1 MFKHIIVPLDGSSR
15 AEEALPVAARLVRAA
30 GGLLTLLSIV
40 PSTVELDM
48 RPMPLQKVADLA
60 SEEDIA
66 KTSNYLTHIAA
77 SKELEGINVRTE
89 ALSGPAARMIL
100 LFTQMQRV
108 DLIVM
113 CSRGYS
119 GSRLWTLGSVAEK
132 IARHSPTPVLMLHE
146 GGTRLLAPAATAA
159 RPVHLLVSLDGSALA
174 ETALTPA
181 AQLCA
186 ALAAP
191 AHGTLH
197 LCQVL
202 RLPPVEGE
210 DDKHLAEKDER
221 AIANAKAYLQSVAQ
235 HLQQDESAGFG
246 CTVTTS
252 VIVNMDVAE
261 TLIHLAEHGEE
272 LDPGETT
279 GAFDAIVMATH
290 GGSNLAYWI
299 MGSITERVLH
309 GSKLPLLIVRPEEI
323 ASQASQTV
331 QPISQP
337 HALTVDNLT

>member
-1 MFKHIIVPLDGSSR
+1 MFKHIIVPLDGSAR
-15 AEEALPVAARLVRAA
+15 AEEALPVAARLVRAS
-30 GGLLTLLSIV
+30 GGQLTLLSIV

-48 RPMPLQKVADLA
+48 RPMPLQKAADLA

-66 KTSNYLTHIAA
+66 KTSNYLTHIAM

-89 ALSGPAARMIL
+89 TLSGSAAKMIL
-100 LFTQMQRV
+100 LFAQMQHG

-119 GSRLWTLGSVAEK
+119 GSRLWTLGGVAEK
-132 IARHSPTPVLMLHE
+132 VVRHSSTPVLMLHE

-159 RPVHLLVSLDGSALA
+159 RPVRLLVSLDGSPFA

-191 AHGTLH
+191 DHGTLH

-202 RLPPVEGE
+202 RLPSVTGE
-210 DDKHLAEKDER
+210 DGKHFAEKDEH
-221 AIANAKAYLQSVAQ
+221 AIENAKVYLQSVAQ

-261 TLIHLAEHGEE
+261 TLIQLAAHGED
-272 LDPGETT
+272 LNTGEKA
-279 GAFDAIVMATH
+279 GAFDTIVMATH
-290 GGSNLAYWI
+290 GGGNLAYWI
-299 MGSITERVLH
+299 MGSTTERVLH
-309 GSKLPLLIVRPEEI
+309 GSKHPLLIVRPEEV
-323 ASQASQTV
+323 ASQASQMV

-337 HALTVDNLT
+337 DALPIENLT